1 MAIAAADYLIFFNSS
16 LLLVTLFYA
25 SYQDLNDRLVD
36 DWVWLSCASITAP
49 VTLYSLLL
57 GSLNPLLTTISISLT
72 IMLSILFYMA
82 GLYGG
87 ADAKALIVIGL
98 ASPLS
103 IGGERYHPFTP
114 ITILLNGLIISLA
127 IPLTLALI
135 NTYRVLIRGEDIFR
149 EFKNEKTHRKI
160 LAIFLGTVLKNPEKR
175 KYWAPMEEFSGGW
188 RFRFT
193 VGIEE
198 FWRPLRPG
206 GWATPS
212 IPLLVPILGG
222 LLLNYALGDLSALF
236 VKLLT
241 LRG

>member
-1 MAIAAADYLIFFNSS
+1 MAIAAADYLTFFNSAS
-16 LLLVTLFYA
+16 LLVTLFYA
-25 SYQDLNDRLVD
+25 SYQDLNERLVD
-36 DWVWLSCASITAP
+36 DWVWLTCASITAP
-49 VTLYSLLL
+49 LTIYTLLL
-57 GSLNPLLTTISISLT
+57 GILSPPLVIISFSLT
-72 IMLSILFYMA
+72 ILISILFYMA

-87 ADAKALIVIGL
+87 ADAKALIVICL

-103 IGGERYHPFTP
+103 TGGDRYHPFTP
-114 ITILLNGLIISLA
+114 LTVLLNGLIISLT
-127 IPLTLALI
+127 IPASLALI
-135 NTYRVLIRGEDIFR
+135 NTYRITVRREDIFR
-149 EFKNEKTHRKI
+149 EFKHEKTHRKI
-160 LAIFLGTVLKNPEKR
+160 LAIFLGTVLKNPERR
-175 KYWAPMEEFSGGW
+175 KYWAPMEEFSGKW

-222 LLLNYALGDLSALF
+222 LLLNYMLGDLSALL

-241 LRG
+241 LR

>member
-1 MAIAAADYLIFFNSS
+1 MAIAAADLLTFFNSAS
-16 LLLVTLFYA
+16 LLITLFYA
-25 SYQDLNDRLVD
+25 SYQDLNQRLVD
-36 DWVWLSCASITAP
+36 DWVWLTCASITAP
-49 VTLYSLLL
+49 VTIYSLLL
-57 GSLNPLLTTISISLT
+57 GFLNPQLAAISVGLT
-72 IMLSILFYMA
+72 ILLSILFYMA

-87 ADAKALIVIGL
+87 ADAKALIVICL

-103 IGGERYHPFTP
+103 TGGYRYHPFTP
-114 ITILLNGLIISLA
+114 LTVLLNGLIISLI
-127 IPLTLALI
+127 IPVSLALI
-135 NTYRVLIRGEDIFR
+135 NAYKIMVRREDIFH

-160 LAIFLGTVLKNPEKR
+160 IALFLGTILKNPERR
-175 KYWAPMEEFSGGW
+175 KYWAPMEEFRGEW

-222 LLLNYALGDLSALF
+222 LLINYVLGDVSAL
-236 VKLLT
+236 VIKLLT
-241 LRG
+241 PR

>member
-1 MAIAAADYLIFFNSS
+1 MAVAATDYLAFFNSTS
-16 LLLVTLFYA
+16 LLVTLFYA
-25 SYQDLNDRLVD
+25 SYQDLNERLVD
-36 DWVWLSCASITAP
+36 DWVWLTCASITAP
-49 VTLYSLLL
+49 VTTYSLLL
-57 GSLNPLLTTISISLT
+57 GNLNPLLATISISMT
-72 IMLSILFYMA
+72 IVLSILFYTA

-87 ADAKALIVIGL
+87 ADAKALIVVGL

-103 IGGERYHPFTP
+103 TGGVRYHPFTP
-114 ITILLNGLIISLA
+114 LTVLLNGLIISLI
-127 IPLTLALI
+127 IPTSLALI
-135 NTYRVLIRGEDIFR
+135 NTYRILIKREDIFR
-149 EFKNEKTHRKI
+149 EFKHEKTHRKI
-160 LAIFLGTVLKNPEKR
+160 LAIFLGTILNNPERR
-175 KYWAPMEEFSGGW
+175 KYWAPMEEFSGEW

-222 LLLNYALGDLSALF
+222 LLLNHALGDLSALF

-241 LRG
+241 LSG

>member
-1 MAIAAADYLIFFNSS
+1 LAITTTDYLSFFNSAT
-16 LLLVTLFYA
+16 LLLTLFYA
-25 SYQDLNDRLVD
+25 SYRDLNERLVD
-36 DWVWLSCASITAP
+36 DWVWLTCASITTPITA
-49 VTLYSLLL
+49 YSLLL
-57 GSLNPLLTTISISLT
+57 GSLNPLLAIVSIALT
-72 IMLSILFYMA
+72 IVLSVLFYMA

-103 IGGERYHPFTP
+103 TGGERYHPFTP
-114 ITILLNGLIISLA
+114 LSVLLNGLIISLA
-127 IPLTLALI
+127 IPATLALI
-135 NTYRVLIRGEDIFR
+135 NTYRVLIRREDIFR
-149 EFKNEKTHRKI
+149 EFKHEKTHRKI

-175 KYWAPMEEFSGGW
+175 KYWAPMEEFSGEW

-212 IPLLVPILGG
+212 IPLLVPMLGG
-222 LLLNYALGDLSALF
+222 LLLNYAIGDLSALL